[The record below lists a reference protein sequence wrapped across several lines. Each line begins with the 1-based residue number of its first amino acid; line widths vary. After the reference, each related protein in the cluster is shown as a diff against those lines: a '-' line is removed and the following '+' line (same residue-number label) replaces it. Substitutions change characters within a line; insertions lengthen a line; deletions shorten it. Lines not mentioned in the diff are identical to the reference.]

1 MLTKIKSIP
10 SRFKKMSKFE
20 KVFMVLLFLWLFY
33 NYSPTNVVV
42 ETFEPELTDDG
53 RIAITYSL
61 DTFYIKEEGWEDT
74 PDDDGVHSFKLDKT
88 AMDFLLY
95 QEENQVIMI
104 VKGWFIRFWDD
115 IPNKNIER
123 IIIRGKDREG
133 KNDINI
139 VDFIS
144 NG

>member
-1 MLTKIKSIP
+1 
-10 SRFKKMSKFE
+10 
-20 KVFMVLLFLWLFY
+20 MVQEQAPGGLFLGNQWSKSRHKWSNRKAIL
-33 NYSPTNVVV
+33 N
-42 ETFEPELTDDG
+42 G

-61 DTFYIKEEGWEDT
+61 DTFYIKEEGWKDA
-74 PDDDGVHSFKLDKT
+74 PNDGVHSFKLDKT
-88 AMDFLLY
+88 AMVFLLY

-104 VKGWFIRFWDD
+104 AKGWFIRFWDD

-144 NG
+144 NGQLYFCLNLVL

>member
-1 MLTKIKSIP
+1 MMTKTKSIP

-20 KVFMVLLFLWLFY
+20 KTLIVLLFLWLFY

-61 DTFYIKEEGWEDT
+61 DTFYIKEEGWKDA
-74 PDDDGVHSFKLDKT
+74 PNDGVHSFKLDKT
-88 AMDFLLY
+88 AMVFLLY

-104 VKGWFIRFWDD
+104 AKGWFIRFWDD